1 MRRPRSDKNG
11 HADILTLKIGGRS
24 SVDANMGSNGS
35 HNVMIA
41 VAMLVKTCASMRRFR
56 IRREFCKFGVLFA
69 CTVASFLGFWSSS
82 RLHFG
87 SPEGSGA
94 PFWEPRGH
102 SLDVL
107 GSVGLILGSLEV
119 C

>member
-1 MRRPRSDKNG
+1 MATAALTQTFAAMG
-11 HADILTLKIGGRS
+11 H
-24 SVDANMGSNGS
+24 
-35 HNVMIA
+35 
-41 VAMLVKTCASMRRFR
+41 
-56 IRREFCKFGVLFA
+56 IRKEFCKFGVLFA
-69 CTVASFLGFWSSS
+69 CTVDAFLGLWRSQS
-82 RLHFG
+82 LHFG

-119 C
+119 SWVPWLIPLGPDWRLGSQPLNFSQFFHVILGAILGDF